1 MHKLSL
7 FNALCRQLFAQSAA
21 VAFAFDLLLAGD
33 GIRASAGF
41 CRHAQWTLKA
51 IVLNQKAKRAFHRSG
66 GQTAPWLYPDSS
78 LGESVLSGDA
88 IYMYSDMG
96 F

>member
-7 FNALCRQLFAQSAA
+7 FNALCRQLFAQSGA

-51 IVLNQKAKRAFHRSG
+51 IVLNQKANVPEERRAGCALAVF
-66 GQTAPWLYPDSS
+66 PDSS